1 MEKFRNDIMKT
12 IIEKYRRIWAVTH
25 CISLMGWDSETYM
38 PREGIRERSVAN
50 AEMSTL
56 YQELLLKEEFVS
68 LVERASGKDDL
79 NPYEAGTIRVLKREI
94 TKMKKLP
101 PELVYELEKTTSEA
115 FQVWRVS
122 REENKFDP
130 FVPYLKKII
139 ELNREVANKL
149 GYDDNPYDA
158 LLDLSEEGLRTR
170 DIKSIFDNLSPALK
184 GILGRVDSEGYFSKR
199 HELDGIKY
207 DESAM
212 KRVND
217 RVLELLH
224 YPRNRAR
231 IDVSPHPFTVG
242 FGLNDVRITT
252 RYEGYDFKRSL
263 FSTIHEFGHATYE
276 LQIDNELDMTPIGTG
291 ASLGIHEGQ
300 SRFWENVV
308 GRSPPFA
315 GLIKPLLDSELKITA
330 NYGAEELYRY
340 FASVRPSLIRTE
352 ADEVTYNLHIA
363 LRFNLELKLI
373 NGELSVEE
381 LPQAW
386 AETSESLLGV
396 KPRNYADGV
405 LQDVHWSHGSF
416 GYFPTYTLGNV
427 VASMIA
433 RKIAND
439 IGKVQDLISE
449 NGIVEI
455 KNYLKSNLHSFGATY
470 APKDLLQR
478 VFGYTY
484 NPSDLVHY
492 LEKKYIEKSAY

>member
-1 MEKFRNDIMKT
+1 MK
-12 IIEKYRRIWAVTH
+12 
-25 CISLMGWDSETYM
+25 M
-38 PREGIRERSVAN
+38 
-50 AEMSTL
+50 
-56 YQELLLKEEFVS
+56 
-68 LVERASGKDDL
+68 
-79 NPYEAGTIRVLKREI
+79 
-94 TKMKKLP
+94 
-101 PELVYELEKTTSEA
+101 
-115 FQVWRVS
+115 
-122 REENKFDP
+122 
-130 FVPYLKKII
+130 
-139 ELNREVANKL
+139 
-149 GYDDNPYDA
+149 
-158 LLDLSEEGLRTR
+158 
-170 DIKSIFDNLSPALK
+170 
-184 GILGRVDSEGYFSKR
+184 
-199 HELDGIKY
+199 
-207 DESAM
+207 
-212 KRVND
+212 VND

-291 ASLGIHEGQ
+291 VSLGIHEGQ

-308 GRSPPFA
+308 GRSPAFA
-315 GLIKPLLDSELKITA
+315 GLIKPLLDSELKITI
-330 NYGAEELYRY
+330 NYGQEELYRY

-386 AETSESLLGV
+386 AEESESLLGV

-427 VASMIA
+427 VASMVA
-433 RKIAND
+433 RKMAGD
-439 IGKVQDLISE
+439 IGNVQDLISE
-449 NGIVEI
+449 NGITEI

-478 VFGYTY
+478 VFGYSY
-484 NPSDLVHY
+484 NPSDLVYY
-492 LEKKYIEKSAY
+492 LENKYIKKSAY